1 MNVVFLSPHFPPN
14 FWNFCRGL
22 REAGANPLGVA
33 DAPWEALRPE
43 LRANLTEY
51 YRVEDLHRYADLV
64 RALGYLTFRH
74 GKIDRLDSMSEHWL
88 ELEARARDDFNVFGL
103 RTADMARFKKKSEMK
118 AVYQRAGVPVAPGRI
133 CRTEAELRA
142 FIEEVGWPVVA
153 KPDVGVG
160 AAQTFKLE
168 SEREVAAYL
177 AAKPPVDYFVEAFV
191 SGTLVTYDGLVDRQ
205 GRVVFDSSMEFDR
218 GIMEVVNQDSEMSY
232 TAVREIPADLAA
244 VGRTLVD
251 AFGVRERYFHFEFFR
266 EPDGGLKALEVNLRP
281 PGGYTMDMWNYQN
294 DIDMYRAYGDLLV
307 EGRIGA
313 VARRPYFV
321 TWIGRKDRFQYAW
334 SGEALR
340 RRFGGLIV
348 HQARV
353 EDVFARAIGNEG
365 FILRSPDLDPLVEAE
380 AAIRERA

>member
-14 FWNFCRGL
+14 FWHFCRGL

-51 YRVEDLHRYADLV
+51 YKVDDLHRYEELI

-103 RTADMARFKKKSEMK
+103 RTADMARFKRKSEMK
-118 AVYQRAGVPVAPGRI
+118 AVYQRAGVAVAPGRL

-142 FIEEVGWPVVA
+142 FIDEVGWPVVA

-244 VGRTLVD
+244 VGKLLVE

-281 PGGYTMDMWNYQN
+281 PGGYTMDMWNFQN
-294 DIDMYRAYGDLLV
+294 DVDMYRAYGDLLV
-307 EGRIGA
+307 EGRIRA
-313 VARRPYFV
+313 TATRPYFV
-321 TWIGRKDRFQYAW
+321 TWIGRKDRFQYAAT
-334 SGEALR
+334 GEALR
-340 RRFGGLIV
+340 RRFGDLIV
-348 HQARV
+348 QHARV

>member
-1 MNVVFLSPHFPPN
+1 
-14 FWNFCRGL
+14 
-22 REAGANPLGVA
+22 
-33 DAPWEALRPE
+33 
-43 LRANLTEY
+43 
-51 YRVEDLHRYADLV
+51 
-64 RALGYLTFRH
+64 
-74 GKIDRLDSMSEHWL
+74 
-88 ELEARARDDFNVFGL
+88 
-103 RTADMARFKKKSEMK
+103 
-118 AVYQRAGVPVAPGRI
+118 
-133 CRTEAELRA
+133 
-142 FIEEVGWPVVA
+142 
-153 KPDVGVG
+153 
-160 AAQTFKLE
+160 
-168 SEREVAAYL
+168 
-177 AAKPPVDYFVEAFV
+177 
-191 SGTLVTYDGLVDRQ
+191 
-205 GRVVFDSSMEFDR
+205 VVFDSSMEFDR

-313 VARRPYFV
+313 VAHRPYFV

-334 SGEALR
+334 SGAALR
-340 RRFGGLIV
+340 RRFGDLIV